1 MDRDGENNEVNR
13 EREVLDYFNTLS
25 VQQRNHIIQ
34 MYARY
39 KLYSN
44 VNC

>member
-34 MYARY
+34 MFAKY
-39 KLYSN
+39 KLYIN